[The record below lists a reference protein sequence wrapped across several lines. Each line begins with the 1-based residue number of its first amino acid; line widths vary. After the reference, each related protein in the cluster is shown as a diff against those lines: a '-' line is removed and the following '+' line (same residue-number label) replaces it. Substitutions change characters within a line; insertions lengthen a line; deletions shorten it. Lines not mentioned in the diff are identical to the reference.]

1 MILDILFILGGFVFL
16 IKGADWLVSG
26 ASGLAK
32 KHNVS
37 DLVIGL
43 TIVAFGTSAPELV
56 VNTVASIGGN
66 SDIVYGNIV
75 GSNNFNLYVI
85 LGLVAIIYPITVQR
99 SMIRKEIPFLL
110 AITALLM
117 LLSNKVLGQTEN
129 MLTRWDALIL
139 LLLFIGFL
147 VYTFKKAAVEPSV
160 SDEVEAKSMTTGKI
174 WTLII
179 VGLGVLV
186 VGGKLVVTGAVS
198 IASALGVSEKVIG
211 LTIVAAGTS
220 LPELMTSV
228 VAASKK
234 NSDIAVGNVIGSN
247 IFNILFILPISAL
260 VRPIPYL
267 PTFNR
272 ELILL
277 MLGTII
283 MILFMFLGKR
293 HRLDRWEG
301 AILFTVFIAYTIHLI
316 YVEM

>member
-1 MILDILFILGGFVFL
+1 MILDILFVLGGFVFL
-16 IKGADWLVSG
+16 IKGADWLVGG

-56 VNTVASIGGN
+56 VNTVASFGGN
-66 SDIVYGNIV
+66 SDIVYGNII

-85 LGLVAIIYPITVQR
+85 LGLVAVIYPISVQR
-99 SMIRKEIPFLL
+99 SMIRKEIPFSL

-117 LLSNKVLGQTEN
+117 VLSNKVLGQSEN
-129 MLTRWDALIL
+129 LFSRWDALIL
-139 LLLFIGFL
+139 LLIFIGFL
-147 VYTFKKAAVEPSV
+147 VYTFKQAKAEPV
-160 SDEVEAKSMTTGKI
+160 AEEVETQPMANGKI
-174 WTLII
+174 WTLIL

-186 VGGKLVVTGAVS
+186 AGGKLVVTGAVN
-198 IASALGVSEKVIG
+198 IASDFGVSEKVIG

-260 VRPIPYL
+260 IRPIPYL

-272 ELILL
+272 ELVLL

-283 MILFMFLGKR
+283 LILFMFVGKK

-301 AILFTVFIAYTIHLI
+301 AILFAVFIAYTIHLI